1 MGSLVRIVWRK
12 LPFIYPR
19 NYPMTLLFQTLCAQP
34 DLLRLCEGRSDVQ
47 WAHSNSATDLLDLPC
62 DRKPDTLFIDLRSYA
77 GTDLNRDLAAILHQM
92 RGCRLIAVTQ
102 DGFPLEIAGTL
113 LTVVDDEWDLNLQS
127 QFQAA
132 WLTAAPPGSR
142 PEPWRIETPTG
153 DVLTYSDQM
162 RDLLTTA
169 RQVAD
174 SNVPIMLS
182 GETGTGKSTT
192 ARKIHG
198 WSSRHANPFM
208 YLPCGSISRD
218 LILAELFGHTK
229 GAFTGATQE
238 RMGKIEAAAGGSLL
252 IDEVDLLTLD
262 DQAKLL
268 RVVDTGEFERLGTV
282 ETSHANCRLI
292 FASNVDL
299 RRLVQQQRFRS
310 DLYYRINVIDL
321 VLPSLRD
328 RSRDIPLLA
337 LDCLRDLSLEQN
349 KSGLRVS
356 LRMLWGCARHTWD
369 GNIRELRNRLL
380 RCMTLARTPLLSER
394 DMGMD
399 NFAPAT
405 GSIRTEV
412 STTVVPLERC
422 VDDASRE
429 AIIRCL
435 QLHNNKRAAAART
448 LKISRSTLYRKLEE
462 YGLLGPDETRE
473 RRSDGKRNQG
483 DEDESRVLV

>member
-1 MGSLVRIVWRK
+1 
-12 LPFIYPR
+12 
-19 NYPMTLLFQTLCAQP
+19 
-34 DLLRLCEGRSDVQ
+34 
-47 WAHSNSATDLLDLPC
+47 
-62 DRKPDTLFIDLRSYA
+62 
-77 GTDLNRDLAAILHQM
+77 
-92 RGCRLIAVTQ
+92 
-102 DGFPLEIAGTL
+102 
-113 LTVVDDEWDLNLQS
+113 
-127 QFQAA
+127 
-132 WLTAAPPGSR
+132 
-142 PEPWRIETPTG
+142 
-153 DVLTYSDQM
+153 
-162 RDLLTTA
+162 
-169 RQVAD
+169 
-174 SNVPIMLS
+174 
-182 GETGTGKSTT
+182 
-192 ARKIHG
+192 
-198 WSSRHANPFM
+198 
-208 YLPCGSISRD
+208 
-218 LILAELFGHTK
+218 
-229 GAFTGATQE
+229 
-238 RMGKIEAAAGGSLL
+238 MGKIEAAAGGSLL

>member
-1 MGSLVRIVWRK
+1 MNL
-12 LPFIYPR
+12 F
-19 NYPMTLLFQTLCAQP
+19 FQTLNAHP
-34 DLLRLCEGRSDVQ
+34 DLLRLCGVRHDLQ
-47 WAHSNSATDLLDLPC
+47 WIHAHSAAELLDLPWE
-62 DRKPDTLFIDLRSYA
+62 RKPDTLFLDVRGRSA
-77 GTDLNRDLAAILHQM
+77 QSLEGDLAAILHQM
-92 RGCRLIAVTQ
+92 KGCRLVAVTEV
-102 DGFPLEIAGTL
+102 GFPLDVAASL
-113 LTVVDDEWDLNLQS
+113 LTVVDDEWDLAAHN
-127 QFQAA
+127 QFQPA
-132 WLTAAPPGSR
+132 WLSEAPPGTR
-142 PEPWRIETPTG
+142 PEPYRIETPTG
-153 DVLTYSDQM
+153 DVMTYSEQM
-162 RDLLTTA
+162 RELLTTA

-198 WSSRHANPFM
+198 WSSRHASPFM

-238 RMGKIEAAAGGSLL
+238 RMGKIEAAGDGTLL

-282 ETSHANCRLI
+282 ETSHAHCRLI

-321 VLPSLRD
+321 VLPSLRE
-328 RSRDIPLLA
+328 RGRDIPLLA
-337 LDCLRDLSLEQN
+337 LDCLRDLSHEQN
-349 KSGLRVS
+349 KPGLRVS
-356 LRMLWGCARHTWD
+356 LRMLWGCARHPWD

-380 RCMTLARTPLLSER
+380 RCMTLARSPLLAER

-399 NFAPAT
+399 SFTPAV
-405 GSIRTEV
+405 GAIR
-412 STTVVPLERC
+412 SADSASVVPLERC

-462 YGLLGPDETRE
+462 YGLLGPEETRE
-473 RRSDGKRNQG
+473 RRTERKRSQS
-483 DEDESRVLV
+483 DEDEARVLV

>member
-1 MGSLVRIVWRK
+1 
-12 LPFIYPR
+12 
-19 NYPMTLLFQTLCAQP
+19 MTLLLQTLSAQP
-34 DLLRLCEGRSDVQ
+34 DLLRLCEGCSDVQ
-47 WAHSNSATDLLDLPC
+47 WTHSRSASDLLDLPF
-62 DRKPDTLFIDLRSYA
+62 DRKPDTLFIDLRGCNHS
-77 GTDLNRDLAAILHQM
+77 DLEHELAAILHQM
-92 RGCRLIAVTQ
+92 KGCRLIAVTQ
-102 DGFPLEIAGTL
+102 GGFPLEVAASL
-113 LTVVDDEWDLNLQS
+113 LTVVDDEWDLDS
-127 QFQAA
+127 QANFQPA

-142 PEPWRIETPTG
+142 PEPYRIDTPTG
-153 DVLTYSDQM
+153 DVLTYSEQM

-198 WSSRHANPFM
+198 WSSRSSNPFM

-238 RMGKIEAAAGGSLL
+238 RMGKIEAASEGSLL

-292 FASNVDL
+292 FAANVDL
-299 RRLVQQQRFRS
+299 RKLVQQQRFRS

-337 LDCLRDLSLEQN
+337 LDCLRDLAVEQN

-380 RCMTLARTPLLSER
+380 RCMTLARTPLLAER

-399 NFAPAT
+399 SFAPAT
-405 GSIRTEV
+405 GSIRSEV

-422 VDDASRE
+422 VDDASKE

-435 QLHNNKRAAAART
+435 KLHNNKRAAAART

-473 RRSDGKRNQG
+473 RRSEGKHNPG
-483 DEDESRVLV
+483 DEDESRVLI

>member
-1 MGSLVRIVWRK
+1 VDAPLMTPLLQSL
-12 LPFIYPR
+12 F
-19 NYPMTLLFQTLCAQP
+19 AQP
-34 DLLRLCEGRSDVQ
+34 DLLRLFDSAGTDVQ
-47 WAHSNSATDLLDLPC
+47 WSHARTAAELLDLPV
-62 DRKPDTLFIDLRSYA
+62 DRKPDTLFLDVRGVAADSLE
-77 GTDLNRDLAAILHQM
+77 RDLAAIAHQL
-92 RGCRLIAVTQ
+92 RGCRLIAVT
-102 DGFPLEIAGTL
+102 DSGFPLDLAGSLIA
-113 LTVVDDEWDLNLQS
+113 VIDDEWDLVVQTQLQS
-127 QFQAA
+127 Q
-132 WLTAAPPGSR
+132 WLTPSPPGSR
-142 PEPWRIETPTG
+142 PDPHRIETPTG

-169 RQVAD
+169 KQVAD

-198 WSSRHANPFM
+198 WSSRHSNPFM

-238 RMGKIEAAAGGSLL
+238 RMGKIEAAAGGTLL

-310 DLYYRINVIDL
+310 DLYYRVNVIDL
-321 VLPSLRD
+321 LLPSLRD
-328 RSRDIPLLA
+328 RKRDIPLLA
-337 LDCLRDLSLEQN
+337 LDCIKDLAQEQQ
-349 KSGLRVS
+349 KPGLRVS
-356 LRMLWGCARHTWD
+356 LRMLWDCARHNWE

-380 RCMTLARTPLLSER
+380 RCMTLARNPLLSEH

-399 NFAPAT
+399 NFSTAA
-405 GSIRTEV
+405 SAVHSEA
-412 STTVVPLERC
+412 STTIVPLERC
-422 VDDASRE
+422 VDDASRD

-435 QLHNNKRAAAART
+435 QMHNNKRAAAART

-462 YGLLGPDETRE
+462 YGLLGPEETRE
-473 RRSDGKRNQG
+473 RRAAGKRSQS

>member
-1 MGSLVRIVWRK
+1 MKLRFLTLSAGS
-12 LPFIYPR
+12 
-19 NYPMTLLFQTLCAQP
+19 
-34 DLLRLCEGRSDVQ
+34 DLLRRCE
-47 WAHSNSATDLLDLPC
+47 SNSSVEWGHIATLSEFLDTPWEH
-62 DRKPDTLFIDLRSYA
+62 KPQTIFMDTRGVSAEHLQRELELIQ
-77 GTDLNRDLAAILHQM
+77 HQF
-92 RGCRLIAVTQ
+92 RGSRLIAVTEQ
-102 DGFPLEIAGTL
+102 GFQLEVADL
-113 LTVVDDEWDLNLQS
+113 LLPAVDDEWDLGVQNAPDAS
-127 QFQAA
+127 
-132 WLTAAPPGSR
+132 WLSEALPGVR
-142 PEPWRIETPTG
+142 PEPHSIDTPDG
-153 DVLTYSDQM
+153 PLLTYSDQM

-192 ARKIHG
+192 AKKIHG
-198 WSSRHANPFM
+198 WSGRSLYPFV
-208 YLPCGSISRD
+208 YLPCGSVSRD

-238 RMGKIEAAAGGSLL
+238 RIGKIEAAASGTLL

-282 ETSHANCRLI
+282 ETSRANCRLI

-299 RRLVQQQRFRS
+299 RRMVQQQRFRS

-321 VLPSLRD
+321 TLPSLRE

-337 LDCLRDLSLEQN
+337 IACLRDLAVEQS
-349 KSGLRVS
+349 KAGVRVS
-356 LRMLWGCARHTWD
+356 LRMLWGCARHAWD

-380 RCMTLARTPLLSER
+380 RCMTLARAPLLAMR
-394 DMGMD
+394 DMGIESISV
-399 NFAPAT
+399 AG
-405 GSIRTEV
+405 GSMRSEH
-412 STTVVPLERC
+412 SSSVVPLERC

-435 QLHNNKRAAAART
+435 QMHNNKRAAAART

-462 YGLLGPDETRE
+462 YGLLGPEESRDRK
-473 RRSDGKRNQG
+473 SDRKQGSG

>member
-1 MGSLVRIVWRK
+1 MI
-12 LPFIYPR
+12 P
-19 NYPMTLLFQTLCAQP
+19 LLQTLFAQP
-34 DLLRLCEGRSDVQ
+34 DLLRLCDSVGTDIQ
-47 WAHSNSATDLLDLPC
+47 WSHAQTAGELLDLPV
-62 DRKPDTLFIDLRSYA
+62 DRKPDTLFLDVREVTADSLE
-77 GTDLNRDLAAILHQM
+77 RDLSAIAHQL
-92 RGCRLIAVTQ
+92 RGCRLIAVTNG
-102 DGFPLEIAGTL
+102 GFPLDLAGSLIA
-113 LTVVDDEWDLNLQS
+113 VVDDEWDLAAQTQLQP
-127 QFQAA
+127 Q
-132 WLTAAPPGSR
+132 WLTPSPPGSR
-142 PEPWRIETPTG
+142 PDPHRIETPTG
-153 DVLTYSDQM
+153 EVLTYSDQM

-238 RMGKIEAAAGGSLL
+238 RMGKIEAASGGTLL

-321 VLPSLRD
+321 LLPSLRD
-328 RSRDIPLLA
+328 RNRDIPLLA
-337 LDCLRDLSLEQN
+337 LDCIRDLAQEQQ

-356 LRMLWGCARHTWD
+356 LRMLWGCARHTWE

-394 DMGMD
+394 DMGLD
-399 NFAPAT
+399 NFPPAT
-405 GSIRTEV
+405 GAVRSDVT
-412 STTVVPLERC
+412 STIVPLERC
-422 VDDASRE
+422 VDDASRD

-435 QLHNNKRAAAART
+435 QMHNNKRAAAART

-473 RRSDGKRNQG
+473 RRADGKRSQG